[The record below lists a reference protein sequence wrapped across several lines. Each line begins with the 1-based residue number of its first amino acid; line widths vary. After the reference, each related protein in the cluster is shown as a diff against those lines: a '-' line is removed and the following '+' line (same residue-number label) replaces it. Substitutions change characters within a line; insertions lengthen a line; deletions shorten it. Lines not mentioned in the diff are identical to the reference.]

1 MLSNKLFKILFVISL
16 VLLIITLSFK
26 LYIFNFDLYQKGFIK
41 YNIYE
46 KIPDADKN
54 ALNLINFMNNKEEL
68 NDFYNEDEKLH
79 LQDVKELYKNLNLI
93 FYITL
98 ILTILFLIY
107 FIYNKNFKMI
117 YSSFLISSLI
127 LFIIILMFFVFDFNY
142 LFEKFHEIVFR
153 NDLWQLNPDKDNLI
167 NLFPEQI
174 QYNIT
179 KKIFANVLFLA
190 IILLILGL
198 IIRFKVIKR
207 FLNKS
212 IFL

>member
-1 MLSNKLFKILFVISL
+1 
-16 VLLIITLSFK
+16 
-26 LYIFNFDLYQKGFIK
+26 
-41 YNIYE
+41 
-46 KIPDADKN
+46 
-54 ALNLINFMNNKEEL
+54 
-68 NDFYNEDEKLH
+68 
-79 LQDVKELYKNLNLI
+79 
-93 FYITL
+93 
-98 ILTILFLIY
+98 
-107 FIYNKNFKMI
+107 
-117 YSSFLISSLI
+117 
-127 LFIIILMFFVFDFNY
+127 

-179 KKIFANVLFLA
+179 KKIFANVLFSA
-190 IILLILGL
+190 IILLILDL

>member
-26 LYIFNFDLYQKGFIK
+26 LYIFNFDLYQKEFIK

-179 KKIFANVLFLA
+179 KKIFANVLFSA
-190 IILLILGL
+190 IILLILDL